1 MNVFSAALLS
11 MCLMCAGSFA
21 CGLRRRNLT
30 RSKIMRNFLIFG
42 VTAMVCGLAWAEGQT
57 SSLPNPAH
65 DAPLAKTSTQQYGV
79 FAGGCFWGIQAVFA
93 RHFQASKSTA
103 SHSLPVIA
111 DYCYC
116 AAVSGCRTSR
126 CNRRYLAVLLLG
138 CCRFCA
144 VPALV

>member
-65 DAPLAKTSTQQYGV
+65 VCWRALKTDP
-79 FAGGCFWGIQAVFA
+79 FRGGIRIQ
-93 RHFQASKSTA
+93 
-103 SHSLPVIA
+103 
-111 DYCYC
+111 
-116 AAVSGCRTSR
+116 
-126 CNRRYLAVLLLG
+126 N
-138 CCRFCA
+138 
-144 VPALV
+144 